1 MGRMPMRGM
10 TGAAAMAHG
19 AVAILRAAMTITTD
33 DHTLTIDRCAAGTA
47 GVREAAATRM
57 AVTMAIASLTGGRS
71 EDGKADRDGQ
81 EGDEFFHEGWR
92 FGFDLLPHHG
102 GVVIG
107 RGAAAAIRDLSDNQS
122 TKLHETKAVFLV
134 EP

>member
-10 TGAAAMAHG
+10 TGAAAMAHR
-19 AVAILRAAMTITTD
+19 AIAILRAAMTITAD
-33 DHTLTIDRCAAGTA
+33 DDTLTIDRCAAGTA

-57 AVTMAIASLTGGRS
+57 TVTMAIASLAGGGCK
-71 EDGKADRDGQ
+71 DGKANSDGQ

-102 GVVIG
+102 GVIFR
-107 RGAAAAIRDLSDNQS
+107 RGSRRAIQQPQKISCLRIQDHDLNR
-122 TKLHETKAVFLV
+122 E
-134 EP
+134 